1 MIFVYFKDKIK
12 RGNGN
17 KTPSD
22 SSNDRTDNESES
34 ESVANVLNWLQSLP
48 PNFTKRDFEDSTN
61 LYKLQETDQ
70 NLYRFNT
77 RQESSKSLGSS
88 SKRKSNDKLPLEV
101 KNDVL
106 LLEPKKKVEFV
117 KLNETRYE
125 LDRRRMKSFQRK
137 ILTRDKKSSI
147 DSSVSKLSKRSAN
160 SDLHSIKTK
169 SRQSLISIKN
179 NQSQGK
185 TIGILK
191 NITENKLKGKLSCAQ
206 RRKIQKKIADNK
218 RLICVLNEIIKAIEK
233 SDISDRKKNIR
244 IRNDHNKKWNEG
256 GNILILNDIKY
267 GESRGKR
274 PVFKNPA
281 IEKTLDDTMRDT
293 LKRYVHS
300 NNWNHF
306 EKNNIDINVE
316 PPVKKKRC
324 TMPSLIS
331 ADSLTPYILI

>member
-1 MIFVYFKDKIK
+1 M
-12 RGNGN
+12 
-17 KTPSD
+17 PSD
-22 SSNDRTDNESES
+22 SSNDITDNESES

-48 PNFTKRDFEDSTN
+48 HNITKRDFEDSTN

-70 NLYRFNT
+70 NLYRFYT
-77 RQESSKSLGSS
+77 RQESSKSLGSY
-88 SKRKSNDKLPLEV
+88 SKLKSNDGVSLEG

-106 LLEPKKKVEFV
+106 LLERKKKVEFV
-117 KLNETRYE
+117 ELNETRRE

-137 ILTRDKKSSI
+137 IFTRDKKSSI

-160 SDLHSIKTK
+160 SDLHSITTK

-179 NQSQGK
+179 NQSQG
-185 TIGILK
+185 TTVGILK
-191 NITENKLKGKLSCAQ
+191 NITENKSKGKLSGAQ

-218 RLICVLNEIIKAIEK
+218 RLICVLNEIIKTVDK
-233 SDISDRKKNIR
+233 SDISDRKKDTR
-244 IRNDHNKKWNEG
+244 IRNDHNKNWNDG
-256 GNILILNDIKY
+256 GSISILKDIKY
-267 GESRGKR
+267 GESRVKR
-274 PVFKNPA
+274 PIFKNPA

-324 TMPSLIS
+324 TVPSLTS